1 MTTNY
6 KNFDEETYQGMIKYY
21 DNMPLGVCIFEYME
35 MSGGTFDFRAVYV
48 NDPFENTVHCP
59 KTLLMKTTLREIM
72 HQRPELDRYF
82 NMLRYV
88 AIANTPYQ
96 DEIYDTNVKK
106 YLKLQ
111 CTQYKPGYVMI
122 FLWDITEEKKE
133 AIEVETTNEALLDK
147 IEIID
152 ALSNIYYAQYRIDL
166 TTGQAVEITS
176 VEKVQRYIPK
186 EGDAQYYLNVM
197 CDKLIVADYNDEMRR
212 FVDLSTLKE
221 RMKDKNIVSHE
232 FIGIESGWSRAN
244 FVGAKRDENNDVVQV
259 LFVTQHID
267 EEKKQELDYQRK
279 LEEALETARQ
289 ANRTRTRFLS
299 SMSHDIR
306 TPINGI
312 LGMIDMDCSEKVEK
326 AKHHE
331 HMEKIR
337 ASAEQLLSILNDV
350 LEMSKLENGISCL
363 TEEAFDLI
371 QLVEAVKCYDNPLQV
386 RFVIDTKKVIHSRVL
401 GSPAHVRQ
409 VLFHTV
415 GNAIKYNRENGT
427 VHIEV
432 SEKILTEKRSS
443 FQIMITDT
451 GLGMSEEF
459 VEHIFEPFT
468 QEHGDARTTF
478 EGTGL
483 GMSIA
488 KRLVEEMGGAIS
500 VESKLH
506 VGSSVCICLPLLI
519 SDTNV
524 RNAEEP
530 EKEEEADVAGMR
542 ALLVEDNEINS
553 EITQFIL
560 ESANIEVTAV
570 QNGQLAVDTFENSA
584 DGEFDMI
591 LMDIMM
597 PVMDGLEATRE
608 IRALDRRDAKR
619 VPIIAVTA
627 NTFPEDVKKSYEA
640 GMDDHIGKPINRENL
655 LGAIK
660 KYTKRNSKH

>member
-6 KNFDEETYQGMIKYY
+6 ENFDEETYQGMIKYY

-35 MSGGTFDFRAVYV
+35 MPGGTFDFRAVYV
-48 NDPFENTVHCP
+48 NNPFENTVHCP
-59 KTLLMKTTLREIM
+59 KTLLMKITLREIM
-72 HQRPELDRYF
+72 HHRPEFDRYF

-133 AIEVETTNEALLDK
+133 AIELETTNEALLDK

-166 TTGQAVEITS
+166 ITGQAVEITS

-244 FVGAKRDENNDVVQV
+244 FVDAKRDENNDVVQV
-259 LFVTQHID
+259 LYVTQHID